1 MASDEHVDALRDAG
15 LRVTAPRLAALAVIA
30 QHRHADAELIAGE
43 VRDRLGSV
51 STQAVYDVLHALT
64 DADLVRKIT
73 LDGRKSRYEIRE
85 HDNHHHILCDV
96 CGRIE
101 NVPCVVGEAPCMK
114 PDDDHGFTVNEAEVI
129 YHGVCP
135 NCLEAAHGK

>member
-1 MASDEHVDALRDAG
+1 MAPDENVDALRQAG

-30 QHRHADAELIAGE
+30 QHRHADAELITEE

-64 DADLVRKIT
+64 NAGLVRKIT
-73 LDGRKSRYEIRE
+73 LDGRKSRYEISE

-101 NVPCVVGEAPCMK
+101 NIPCVIGEAPCMM
-114 PDDDHGFTVNEAEVI
+114 PSEDHGFAVNEAEVI
-129 YHGVCP
+129 YHGTCP
-135 NCLEAAHGK
+135 DCREAALAQ